1 MTMEC
6 VGLSERRGLCLGGR
20 GSWCVYVLMVLM
32 LMRHAWP
39 NLDVDV
45 GVLGRFRQAMVDRTD
60 YLTALD
66 PDL

>member
-1 MTMEC
+1 M
-6 VGLSERRGLCLGGR
+6 
-20 GSWCVYVLMVLM
+20 LMVLM